1 VVRDLEDLTNS
12 VRDPNSRRHF
22 REAVRAYQ
30 GGALRSAIVSTW
42 VAVALDIV
50 SKIREL
56 AAGGE
61 PAAVAFIDRL
71 DEVISRDA
79 RDRAMALERELLDA
93 ARDSFELLT
102 AREHE
107 ELARLRNDRHICAHP
122 AFVSLD
128 VVFEPT
134 QELVRAHLS
143 TAVDCLLAHPT
154 TPGKKAIQRFYQEA
168 MSSSAFPEALED
180 LTEYLRARYFQHGK
194 ASLRRNLARVI
205 IKTCL
210 APEGNNLP
218 LARRCSHSAQ
228 ALERIEPGLLHDALV
243 EVVQRREEGPGLTDE
258 ELVMMVGTLG
268 SLSATWDAFPDSSRP
283 RVAAHLAAAPL
294 DELVDAGVFAADVEG
309 EPIASA
315 ISSRLNE
322 LNGTQL
328 GRVLAQHPQPKYQDA
343 AVAVLASSR
352 SYRSAESNMENLIL
366 PLAHRMHGD
375 TVRKVLGILLDN
387 DQVRNAAA
395 MPDLMERFFV
405 ASKGVIG
412 STWLDW
418 SDICE
423 KLAELTEGP
432 DEYYSYPGLRAR
444 VEAELPF

>member
-1 VVRDLEDLTNS
+1 
-12 VRDPNSRRHF
+12 
-22 REAVRAYQ
+22 
-30 GGALRSAIVSTW
+30 
-42 VAVALDIV
+42 
-50 SKIREL
+50 
-56 AAGGE
+56 
-61 PAAVAFIDRL
+61 
-71 DEVISRDA
+71 
-79 RDRAMALERELLDA
+79 MALERELLDA
-93 ARDSFELLT
+93 AKDSFELLT

-143 TAVDCLLAHPT
+143 SAIDCLLAHPA
-154 TPGKKAIQRFYQEA
+154 TPGKKAIERFYQEA

-210 APEGNNLP
+210 SPEGSNLR
-218 LARRCSHSAQ
+218 LAHRCSRSAQ

-268 SLSATWDAFPDSSRP
+268 SLGATWDAFPDSSRP
-283 RVAAHLAAAPL
+283 RVAAHLAVAPL

-315 ISSRLNE
+315 ISGRLNE

-328 GRVLAQHPQPKYQDA
+328 GRVLAQHPRLKYQDA
-343 AVAVLASSR
+343 AVAVLASSH
-352 SYRSAESNMENLIL
+352 SYRSAEYNMENLIL
-366 PLAHRMHGD
+366 PLAHKMHGNA
-375 TVRKVLGILLDN
+375 VRRVLGILLDN

-405 ASKGVIG
+405 ASIGVIG

-418 SDICE
+418 SNICE
-423 KLAELTEGP
+423 KLAELAQGP
-432 DEYYSYPGLRAR
+432 DEYYAYPGLRAR
-444 VEAELPF
+444 VEAEPPF